1 MDGRQQQTQRRGGGR
16 GGRGDRGGR
25 GGPRVAA
32 PQHSRHAATQ
42 AMEVDSMAPSPS
54 ASTPELV
61 RPLPTVTSHLSNVTF
76 ASLSSHNVDQRLLDA
91 IPFSLMSEVQAATIE
106 PALQGVDILAQAK
119 TGTGKTVA
127 FLLPAIQRILTSG
140 SPARGSISCLIL
152 SPTRELALQ
161 IEKEANLLLARID
174 SSVLGVQHVV
184 GGTNM
189 SSEVRQL
196 NSKRCDILVA
206 TPGRLLDHL
215 QTTPGFP
222 ARLNQLRTYIL
233 DEADRMLDMGFRQEL
248 QKIAVHL
255 PDRKQVPRQL
265 LLFSATIPPGVREV
279 AGLDPKNARFINTL
293 SEEESNTHAH
303 VSQESVVV
311 DSWAD
316 ALPATL
322 ALILEEIA
330 RLPLAAKVIV
340 FSPTARAAG
349 LAAELFR
356 TPAVTRRLETAANG
370 SFPIGEIHSRKSQSA
385 RVKATSDFAA
395 APRAVL
401 FSSDVAARGVDFPG
415 VSCVLQVGLPAS
427 GEQYVHRIGRTGRAG
442 AEGKGAIVLARNGE
456 ERFLGLPEMRDL
468 PIRQRPQLAL
478 DEARKVVHAGLL
490 AVSDETKSQAYQAA
504 LGYFKGE
511 LKLLRWG
518 VPELIARVNEYAQ
531 HALMYRGGQSDQPP
545 PLQAKTVGKM
555 GLKGVQGLNVVRGES
570 QPQQQGRGGS
580 GGGHQVNGGG
590 GGARGGGARGGRGG
604 GRGRGGARA

>member
-1 MDGRQQQTQRRGGGR
+1 MTAMDIDST
-16 GGRGDRGGR
+16 
-25 GGPRVAA
+25 
-32 PQHSRHAATQ
+32 AT
-42 AMEVDSMAPSPS
+42 SPL
-54 ASTPELV
+54 STPPPLV
-61 RPLPTVTSHLSNVTF
+61 RPTPTVTSHLSSVTF

-91 IPFSLMSEVQAATIE
+91 IPFPLMSEVQAATIE
-106 PALQGVDILAQAK
+106 PALKGVDILAQAK

-127 FLLPAIQRILTSG
+127 FLLPAIQHILSAAQ

-161 IEKEANLLLARID
+161 IEKEAKLLLSRVDA
-174 SSVLGVQHVV
+174 SALGVQHVV

-189 SSEVRQL
+189 SSEVKNL
-196 NSKRCDILVA
+196 AAKRCDILVA

-215 QTTPGFP
+215 QTTPGFA
-222 ARLNQLRTYIL
+222 ARLAALRTYVL

-248 QKIAVHL
+248 QKISVHL
-255 PDRKQVPRQL
+255 PDRRQVPRQL
-265 LLFSATIPPGVREV
+265 LLFSATIPPGVKEV
-279 AGLDPKNARFINTL
+279 AGLDPSNAQFINTL

-303 VSQESVVV
+303 VTQESVVV

-316 ALPATL
+316 ALPATV
-322 ALILEEIA
+322 ALILEEVA

-356 TPAVTRRLETAANG
+356 SPAVTKRLEAAVGG
-370 SFPIGEIHSRKSQSA
+370 SFPVGEIHSRRSQA
-385 RVKATSDFAA
+385 QRVRATSDFAGA
-395 APRAVL
+395 ARAVL

-427 GEQYVHRIGRTGRAG
+427 AEQYVHRIGRTGRAG

-456 ERFLGLPEMRDL
+456 ERFLQQGEMRDL
-468 PIRQRPQLAL
+468 PIKARSGLAL
-478 DEARKVVHAGLL
+478 DDARRVVHAGLL
-490 AVSDETKSQAYQAA
+490 AVSDESKSQAYQAA

-518 VPELIARVNEYAQ
+518 VPELIARVNEYAA
-531 HALMYRGGQSDQPP
+531 HALLYRGGQSTEPP

-570 QPQQQGRGGS
+570 QPQQGRGGS
-580 GGGHQVNGGG
+580 GGHQVNGGSR
-590 GGARGGGARGGRGG
+590 GGAGRGGRGG